1 MWMFNKDR
9 GMKRQLKP
17 TIRMKQAIANVL
29 SLSILLELA
38 PYHAF
43 AQDKSGKY
51 DNLIKESRKTRMDG
65 AINAKDITNIA
76 SGIGDIYGQYLQ
88 ITQGNTQAQMNRQE
102 MEMLQK
108 ELTPQK
114 FPNDFFPQCEMLQAE
129 TNKAIGYCETI
140 ATDQDYEKALVV
152 KMQATLNMD
161 VYKKYSE
168 SGLKTGDVRGL
179 QCLDENLKKM
189 KSDLRERA
197 KIVDALQR
205 DLNDAEAALNREIE
219 PVKLKIEQ
227 IDRDLNGDKTKTV
240 NIKSLLP
247 ANSTCASVVEES
259 AFQDSK
265 SGLKGFYES
274 KASRNLNEATDL
286 IGKGN
291 NLVTQINKDIAS
303 VLQRVQ
309 SRAQREKFN
318 IQAGNLISLEGSP
331 LAGYASLQDPLK
343 NFEEEIT
350 TNSNDLKEELI
361 GLEIDKLGAD
371 TNRIMRG
378 LDSKNEDID
387 MIGQEISRNSRNAC
401 LNNKV
406 DTDAWKSRTFSRN
419 ARVNDQSNIKSYFQY
434 IDETLSNNQ
443 LTSKE
448 KADRIKAYEA
458 SSGFT
463 DLAVDA
469 GTVIRGQAKDRPWRV
484 SELVTIYEEDCK
496 SEFESIKQPNG
507 KTGKQIL
514 DSLKKLKTKKENLLN
529 SIQSKLGETIRAR
542 LINCEGIVYTPGP
555 KSCDKDKLSPAGQNF
570 CINQSLQC
578 ASQITSC
585 HAEVKKIVETK
596 EAERSKMAEAVN
608 NRIVAK
614 KAELEV
620 KFKQFEQKML
630 AQAEKFKRYFPT
642 TNFSLP
648 TDLKAIFTADKR
660 ENVNGAEMLNPK
672 IMFDALRA
680 NLGKVREHITG
691 ATESGTSADHDL
703 SGGQNK
709 ELVDTVEN
717 SIKAAQTAYQ
727 KEYDAW
733 SAIIQTCQ
741 ANMDQYQTNRNN
753 KIAEDNK
760 AIAEKNKVVSRF
772 CASAAAVTAT
782 PGCGTVSSFSDT
794 LSAIRDQ
801 LELSANDAAAVGEIE
816 NYNYLCEGS
825 QSHDESPESSNIEG
839 SVTIDELC
847 EKSQYKSNK
856 TCKKYD
862 EIVACTN
869 KYYQDKNNYTD
880 YKCKNSSE
888 SGHNPT
894 ECAKLSSFNIITVC
908 GNSISDIQAIQEEAE
923 ALVIKYNNSL
933 AQKKA
938 AEGIGEK
945 SFEVCSKTD
954 ESNGVMKDVYDS
966 LRDIGNIDPS
976 MVDER

>member
-1 MWMFNKDR
+1 MKMFNK
-9 GMKRQLKP
+9 GYKMHSQKSHKIVKNKIVSTLL
-17 TIRMKQAIANVL
+17 IAAF
-29 SLSILLELA
+29 SMQTSTTLA
-38 PYHAF
+38 
-43 AQDKSGKY
+43 QETKSNKY
-51 DNLIKESRKTRMDG
+51 SDLIKESRKSRMDG
-65 AINAKDITNIA
+65 AITSTDITNIA
-76 SGIGDIYGQYLQ
+76 SGIGDIYGQYTQL
-88 ITQGNTQAQMNRQE
+88 TQGNTQAQLTRQE

-114 FPNDFFPQCEMLQAE
+114 FPHDFFPQCEMLQAE
-129 TNKAIGYCETI
+129 TNKATGYCETI
-140 ATDQDYEKALVV
+140 ATDDDYQKALVV

-168 SGLKTGDVRGL
+168 SGLKAGDVRGL

-197 KIVDALQR
+197 KIIDALQR
-205 DLNDAEAALNREIE
+205 DLNDAEAALGRELE
-219 PVKLKIEQ
+219 PTKLKIEQ

-240 NIKSLLP
+240 NLKSLLP

-265 SGLKGFYES
+265 SGLKGFYEN
-274 KASRNLNEATDL
+274 KASKNINEATDL

-291 NLVTQINKDIAS
+291 TLVTQINKDIAS

-309 SRAQREKFN
+309 SKSQREKFD
-318 IQAGNLISLEGSP
+318 IQAKNLVSLEGSP
-331 LAGYASLQDPLK
+331 LAGYPSLLDPIK
-343 NFEEEIT
+343 NFEEDIT
-350 TNSNDLKEELI
+350 TQANDLKEELI

-371 TNRIMRG
+371 NSRIMRG
-378 LDSKNEDID
+378 LDSRNEDIEI
-387 MIGQEISRNSRNAC
+387 IGQEISRNSKNIC
-401 LNNKV
+401 LGNKI
-406 DTDAWKSRTFSRN
+406 DTNSWKTRTFSRN
-419 ARVNDQSNIKSYFQY
+419 ARVNDQANIKSYFQY
-434 IDETLSNNQ
+434 IDETLGNNQ

-448 KADRIKAYEA
+448 KADRIKAYEE

-496 SEFESIKQPNG
+496 TEFESVKQANG

-596 EAERSKMAEAVN
+596 EAERTKMADAVN
-608 NRIVAK
+608 NRIIAK
-614 KAELEV
+614 KAELEI
-620 KFKQFEQKML
+620 KFKQFEQSML

-660 ENVNGAEMLNPK
+660 ETINGAEMLNHK
-672 IMFDALRA
+672 TMFENLKA
-680 NLGKVREHITG
+680 NLGKVRQHITG
-691 ATESGTSADHDL
+691 STESGTDANSDI

-709 ELVDTVEN
+709 ELVDTVEAT
-717 SIKAAQTAYQ
+717 IKAAQTAYQ

-741 ANMDQYQTNRNN
+741 QNMDQYQTNRNE
-753 KIAEDNK
+753 KIAKDNE
-760 AIAEKNKVVSRF
+760 AIAEKNKIVSRF

-782 PGCGTVSSFSDT
+782 PGCGTVSSFADT
-794 LSAIRDQ
+794 LSAVKDQ
-801 LELSANDAAAVGEIE
+801 LELSATDAAAVGEIE
-816 NYNYLCEGS
+816 NYNYLCEDS
-825 QSHDESPESSNIEG
+825 QSHDESPDSSNIEG
-839 SVTIDELC
+839 SLTIDELC
-847 EKSQYKSNK
+847 EKAEYKNNK
-856 TCKKYD
+856 TCKSYVV
-862 EIVACTN
+862 ISVCTP
-869 KYYQDKNNYTD
+869 KYYTNNNNYKTLECEKTIPD
-880 YKCKNSSE
+880 DKCKKDPLK
-888 SGHNPT
+888 GFKVVT
-894 ECAKLSSFNIITVC
+894 ECGESITE
-908 GNSISDIQAIQEEAE
+908 IETIQEQAE
-923 ALVIKYNNSL
+923 QLVIKYNNSL

-945 SFEVCSKTD
+945 SFEICSKTD
-954 ESNGVMKDVYDS
+954 DSTGVMKDVYDS
-966 LRDIGNIDPS
+966 LKDIGNIDPS

>member
-1 MWMFNKDR
+1 MEN
-9 GMKRQLKP
+9 
-17 TIRMKQAIANVL
+17 
-29 SLSILLELA
+29 
-38 PYHAF
+38 
-43 AQDKSGKY
+43 
-51 DNLIKESRKTRMDG
+51 

-88 ITQGNTQAQMNRQE
+88 ITQGNSQAQMNRQE
-102 MEMLQK
+102 MEMLQR
-108 ELTPQK
+108 ELIPQK
-114 FPNDFFPQCEMLQAE
+114 FPHDFFPQCEMLQAE
-129 TNKAIGYCETI
+129 TNKATGYCETI

-152 KMQATLNMD
+152 KMQATLNMNT
-161 VYKKYSE
+161 YKQYSE
-168 SGLKTGDVRGL
+168 SGLKAGDARGL

-197 KIVDALQR
+197 KIIDALQR
-205 DLNDAEAALNREIE
+205 DLNDAEAALNRELE

-240 NIKSLLP
+240 NLKSLLP
-247 ANSTCASVVEES
+247 ANSTCAAVVEET

-265 SGLKGFYES
+265 SGLKGFYEN
-274 KASRNLNEATDL
+274 KVSRNINEATDL
-286 IGKGN
+286 LGKGN

-309 SRAQREKFN
+309 SRSQREKFN
-318 IQAGNLISLEGSP
+318 IQASSLLSLEGSP

-350 TNSNDLKEELI
+350 TRANDLKEELI

-371 TNRIMRG
+371 NNRILRG

-387 MIGQEISRNSRNAC
+387 IIGQEISRNIRNAC

-406 DTDAWKSRTFSRN
+406 DTDAWKTRTFSRN
-419 ARVNDQSNIKSYFQY
+419 ARVNDKVNISSYFQY
-434 IDETLSNNQ
+434 IEETLANNQ

-448 KADRIKAYEA
+448 KSDRIKAYEA

-496 SEFESIKQPNG
+496 TEFESVKQANG

-514 DSLKKLKTKKENLLN
+514 DSLKKLKTKKETLLN
-529 SIQSKLGETIRAR
+529 SVQSKLGETIRAR
-542 LINCEGIVYTPGP
+542 LINCEGIIYTPGP
-555 KSCDKDKLSPAGQNF
+555 KSCDKDKLNPAGQNF

-596 EAERSKMAEAVN
+596 EAERTQMAEAVN
-608 NRIVAK
+608 AKIIAK

-660 ENVNGAEMLNPK
+660 DLVNGAEMLNPK
-672 IMFDALRA
+672 TMFDTLRD
-680 NLGKVREHITG
+680 NLGKVRENITG
-691 ATESGTSADHDL
+691 ATESGTDANHDL

-709 ELVDTVEN
+709 ELIDTVEAT
-717 SIKAAQTAYQ
+717 IKAAQTAYQ

-733 SAIIQTCQ
+733 SAVIQTCQ

-760 AIAEKNKVVSRF
+760 AIEEKNKVVSRF

-782 PGCGTVSSFSDT
+782 PGCGTVSSFADT
-794 LSAIRDQ
+794 LSAVRDQ
-801 LELSANDAAAVGEIE
+801 LELSATDAAAVGEIE

-847 EKSQYKSNK
+847 EKAEYKNNK

-862 EIVACTN
+862 EIVACTK
-869 KYYQDKNNYTD
+869 KYYTNKKD
-880 YKCKNSSE
+880 YADFKCKNPNE
-888 SGHNPT
+888 TGHYPQG
-894 ECAKLSSFNIITVC
+894 CAKLTSFVVIDVC
-908 GNSISDIQAIQEEAE
+908 GESVSEIETVQEEAE
-923 ALVIKYNNSL
+923 QLVIKYNNSL

-938 AEGIGEK
+938 AKGIGEK

-954 ESNGVMKDVYDS
+954 ESSGIMKDVYDS
-966 LRDIGNIDPS
+966 LRDIDNIDPS
-976 MVDER
+976 AVDEK